1 MTMRIGIISDTHR
14 FTAAIDKAIP
24 FLQDCDLIV
33 HAGDNVDDGEYIE
46 AMTDIPV
53 VAVKGNCDF
62 YSDPGKDEETFMAED
77 KKVFVCHGH
86 RHGAKYT
93 LVYLYEYALD
103 LGADIVI
110 FGHSHVPCY
119 EEVKGVIFINPGS
132 PSLPRGGSRKGIG
145 ILDIENGEIN
155 YERIKI

>member
-1 MTMRIGIISDTHR
+1 MRIGIISDTHR

-24 FLQDCDLIV
+24 LLQDCDLIV
-33 HAGDNVDDGEYIE
+33 HAGDNIDDSEYIE

-62 YSDPGKDEETFMAED
+62 YSTPGKDEEIFMAED
-77 KKVFVCHGH
+77 KRIFVCHGH
-86 RHGAKYT
+86 NYGIKYT
-93 LVYLYEYALD
+93 FTDLFERASELD
-103 LGADIVI
+103 VDIVI

-119 EEVKGVIFINPGS
+119 EKIKDVIFINPGS
-132 PSLPRGGSRKGIG
+132 PSLPRGGSKKGIG
-145 ILDIENGEIN
+145 ILDIENGEII

>member
-1 MTMRIGIISDTHR
+1 MRIGIISDTHR
-14 FTAAIDKAIP
+14 FTAAIDKTIP
-24 FLQDCDLIV
+24 YLKDCDLIV
-33 HAGDNVDDGEYIE
+33 HAGDNIDDTYYIE
-46 AMTDIPV
+46 AVTDVPV

-86 RHGAKYT
+86 NYGIKYT
-93 LVYLYEYALD
+93 LSDLQKRATDLD
-103 LGADIVI
+103 SDIVI

-119 EEVKGVIFINPGS
+119 EERDGVIFINPGS
-132 PSLPRGGSRKGIG
+132 PSLPRGGSSKGLG
-145 ILDIENGEIN
+145 ILDIKNGEIT

>member
-1 MTMRIGIISDTHR
+1 MRIGIISDTHR

-24 FLQDCDLIV
+24 YLKYCDLIV
-33 HAGDNVDDGEYIE
+33 HAGDNIDDSYYIE
-46 AMTDIPV
+46 AATDVPV

-62 YSDPGKDEETFMAED
+62 YSDPGKDEEIFMVED

-86 RHGAKYT
+86 NYGIKYT
-93 LVYLYEYALD
+93 LCDLLEKALD
-103 LGADIVI
+103 SDIDIVI

-119 EEVKGVIFINPGS
+119 EEREGVIFINPGS
-132 PSLPRGGSRKGIG
+132 TSLPRGGSSKGLG
-145 ILDIENGEIN
+145 ILDVEDGEIA